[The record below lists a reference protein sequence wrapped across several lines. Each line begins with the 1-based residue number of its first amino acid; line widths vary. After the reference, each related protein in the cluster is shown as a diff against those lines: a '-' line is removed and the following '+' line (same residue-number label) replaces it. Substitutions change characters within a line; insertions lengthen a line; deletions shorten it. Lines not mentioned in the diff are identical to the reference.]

1 MENRTSG
8 GIADDLANVSYR
20 LISIDCTDAPDG
32 ATGDDWLVYQIAQ
45 GANMVTGYRRGKRQ
59 DVDVALRLMVEALNM
74 RLLVRGRPYRS
85 TRPPPPPAPRH
96 KNLVERLSDA
106 NGERLGV
113 PST

>member
-1 MENRTSG
+1 MEKRTTG
-8 GIADDLANVSYR
+8 AIADDLANSSYR

-59 DVDVALRLMVEALNM
+59 DVGVAVRLMVEALNV

-85 TRPPPPPAPRH
+85 MHPPPPPPPRH
-96 KNLVERLSDA
+96 KDL
-106 NGERLGV
+106 
-113 PST
+113 T